1 MGFDSEFRADIDPLI
16 DAALSDEVSYIKVGH
31 PPVTVNGYFNTE
43 PLDDFNVSGYEPTFK
58 CAASLIPNVKRDDKI
73 IYESV
78 TYSVA
83 EVIPVADRNILL
95 SLTI

>member
-1 MGFDSEFRADIDPLI
+1 
-16 DAALSDEVSYIKVGH
+16 
-31 PPVTVNGYFNTE
+31 
-43 PLDDFNVSGYEPTFK
+43 
-58 CAASLIPNVKRDDKI
+58 LIPNVKRDDKI